1 MRATT
6 FPEAIQFRA
15 TEGTVEQ
22 LYSAAN
28 AAGQTA
34 SEFLRA
40 AVRERLAE
48 TKAGSNGD
56 DSA

>member
-15 TEGTVEQ
+15 TEGTMEQ
-22 LYSAAN
+22 LYGAAS

-34 SEFLRA
+34 SESLRA
-40 AVRERLAE
+40 AVRDRLAE
-48 TKAGSNGD
+48 TEADNNGASGD
-56 DSA
+56 